1 MSKVKRLKRKRALQ
15 KKANIRQMA
24 FQKKWGAPLKP
35 RRSLKD
41 MTRNNIDVLQNIEF
55 ILLSEYENDVT
66 IDDRVVAEALRA
78 AVLNTEPDDDSTQ
91 FLRERLEDVRA
102 VRSDVS
108 DDIWL
113 DGLRTVLQSVLR
125 HSSLKPGC
133 RWYLDFVSDAVSF
146 DPVEGID
153 F

>member
-1 MSKVKRLKRKRALQ
+1 MSNVKRLKRKRALQ

-24 FQKKWGAPLKP
+24 FQKKWGAWSKP

-41 MTRNNIDVLQNIEF
+41 MTRDHLDVLQNIEF
-55 ILLSEYENDVT
+55 ILLSEYENDVS
-66 IDDRVVAEALRA
+66 IDDGVVAEALRA
-78 AVLNTEPDDDSTQ
+78 AVLNTDPDDDTPQ
-91 FLRERLEDVRA
+91 FLKERLQEIRE
-102 VRSDVS
+102 VRSNVS
-108 DDIWL
+108 DDIWR

-133 RWYLDFVSDAVSF
+133 RWYLDFVSGLVSF
-146 DPVEGID
+146 DTVEGIE

>member
-24 FQKKWGAPLKP
+24 FQKKWGACSKP

-41 MTRNNIDVLQNIEF
+41 MTGNYLDVLQNIEF
-55 ILLSEYENDVT
+55 ILLSEYENDAS
-66 IDDRVVAEALRA
+66 IDDCVVADALRA
-78 AVLNTEPDDDSTQ
+78 AVLNTEPDDDTAQ
-91 FLRERLEDVRA
+91 FLKERLEQIREL
-102 VRSDVS
+102 RSDTS
-108 DDIWL
+108 DDIWR

-133 RWYLDFVSDAVSF
+133 RWYLDFVYDLVSF
-146 DPVEGID
+146 DTVEGIE